1 MATRAPSKKTTSG
14 KTSMNRV
21 HELPFAE
28 ADARVFSAVAAA
40 GSFTTAA
47 SLLRM
52 TPSAVSKAITRLEGA
67 LRVRLLARTTRA
79 LHLTD
84 EGAAFHE
91 RCVRAFGILAEA
103 AEEASAGTSTVS
115 GIVRIGVP
123 PLFGTYFLPRV
134 IAGLLVQ
141 HPRLR
146 IDVVSTMNPSDV
158 VDLGLDLAIVVGE
171 MRDSSLAATPLGY
184 GQFVSVASKSYVQR
198 AGIPRSVDDLSKHRC
213 LAYTRPDGRS
223 APWLFGRGDGLREFS
238 PNAQIRS
245 DEMHHLAAMA
255 VEGLGIA
262 HLPLFVVTHDIDAG
276 RLVRL
281 LPADEPE
288 PKLAMIVHTGGRAMP
303 RRVRTVI
310 DFLVASE
317 LQGTTSH
324 ARTRGRRH

>member
-1 MATRAPSKKTTSG
+1 
-14 KTSMNRV
+14 MNRV

-28 ADARVFSAVAAA
+28 GDARVFSAVAAA

-52 TPSAVSKAITRLEGA
+52 TPSAVSKAITRLEAA
-67 LRVRLLARTTRA
+67 LHVRLLARTTRA

-103 AEEASAGTSTVS
+103 AEEASAGTSVVT
-115 GIVRIGVP
+115 GIVRIGLP

-134 IAGLLVQ
+134 LAGLLVQ

-146 IDVVSTMNPSDV
+146 VDLVSTMNASDV
-158 VDLGLDLAIVVGE
+158 VDRGLDLAIIVGDL
-171 MRDSSLAATPLGY
+171 RDSSLVSRPLGY
-184 GQFVSVASKSYVQR
+184 GQFVTVAAKSYLQR
-198 AGIPRSVDDLSKHRC
+198 AGTPRTPDDLSSHRC
-213 LAYTRPDGRS
+213 LAYTRTDGRS
-223 APWLFGRGDGLREFS
+223 APWVFGRGDANREVS
-238 PNAQIRS
+238 PNAQLRS
-245 DEMHHLAAMA
+245 DDMHHLASMA

-281 LPADEPE
+281 LGDDEPE
-288 PKLAMIVHTGGRAMP
+288 PKPASLVHVGGRTIP
-303 RRVRTVI
+303 LRIRTVI

-317 LQGTTSH
+317 LQGTTSRH
-324 ARTRGRRH
+324 GTGGRAR